1 MGKPAEER
9 QTERPKTR
17 LRGNVKIDLKEIGW
31 RVCHW
36 IAQAQDQGQVEGS

>member
-1 MGKPAEER
+1 MWKTEEER
-9 QTERPKTR
+9 QIEKPKTR
-17 LRGNVKIDLKEIGW
+17 LRCNVKTDLKEIGW